1 MASLIDFEK
10 TKGIFSDTAKGI
22 SSFFKT
28 LFSPLK
34 TFATTMSDIAAKAT
48 VKLSKMAAEAATKLG
63 LKAATKL
70 PTTKLS
76 AKQLDALRGT
86 GEFAFKPTKPKIS
99 GGGRGTI
106 VEKAG
111 ERAKYLDEMAKAAS
125 TTAKV
130 ATETAEVVAGKSIVK
145 SIIKKLPLL
154 SVFAGIGFGAQRLS
168 DGEYHKAYLEVLSGI
183 LGTAGYFSFGAG
195 TAGSLAI
202 DAGLLADDLGIS
214 IDDAKKLILKG
225 GGKIKGEDGGTLPKS
240 NSYTQMSV
248 GEAGR
253 GPNGGGILMAPQIMT
268 TNNLQDQTFSFGNS
282 LAPDPFAAEI
292 ITIK

>member
-1 MASLIDFEK
+1 MHTIHIVSH
-10 TKGIFSDTAKGI
+10 
-22 SSFFKT
+22 
-28 LFSPLK
+28 
-34 TFATTMSDIAAKAT
+34 
-48 VKLSKMAAEAATKLG
+48 
-63 LKAATKL
+63 
-70 PTTKLS
+70 PT
-76 AKQLDALRGT
+76 
-86 GEFAFKPTKPKIS
+86 
-99 GGGRGTI
+99 
-106 VEKAG
+106 
-111 ERAKYLDEMAKAAS
+111 KAAS

-130 ATETAEVVAGKSIVK
+130 ATETAEAVAGKSIVK

-253 GPNGGGILMAPQIMT
+253 GPNGGGILMAPQVIST
-268 TNNLQDQTFSFGNS
+268 VNPTQQSFSFCKGFGPN
-282 LAPDPFAAEI
+282 PFEESI
-292 ITIK
+292 ITIQ